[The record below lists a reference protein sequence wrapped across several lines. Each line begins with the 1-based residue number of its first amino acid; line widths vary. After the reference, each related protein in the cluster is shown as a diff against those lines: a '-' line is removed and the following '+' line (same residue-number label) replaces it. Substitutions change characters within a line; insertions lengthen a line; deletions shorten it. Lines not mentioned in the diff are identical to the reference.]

1 MVVRL
6 LFIKS
11 CGQVTFYFGKE
22 RLLEQARLGKGEFG
36 TERLLGQKRVI
47 RTKRGDLGR
56 TGKGN
61 FGMSGFELAHSV

>member
-22 RLLEQARLGKGEFG
+22 GLLEQAKLGKGELG
-36 TERLLGQKRVI
+36 TQGLLGQKRVT

-56 TGKGN
+56 TGVTLECWAL
-61 FGMSGFELAHSV
+61 S